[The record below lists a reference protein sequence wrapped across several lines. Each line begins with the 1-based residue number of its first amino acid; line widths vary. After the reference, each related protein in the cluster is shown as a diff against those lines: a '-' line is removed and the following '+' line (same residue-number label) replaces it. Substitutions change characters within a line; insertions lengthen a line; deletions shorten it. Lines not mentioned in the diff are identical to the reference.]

1 MIDHPIAD
9 FNVADGVTPW
19 IALSNKAA
27 IARIMLPNAF
37 SVILYV
43 ALTVSEQV
51 SELCMAEGTLDIVQV
66 NLIIVAYSHLATSDD
81 IAVDV
86 WSHIAVVF
94 LVFEVVRVDEVADP
108 FALVV
113 VLVQMAYHVT
123 SSLRDCFFALGPAE
137 HLNVSVED
145 WVLLSDH
152 SELMI

>member
-1 MIDHPIAD
+1 
-9 FNVADGVTPW
+9 
-19 IALSNKAA
+19 
-27 IARIMLPNAF
+27 MLPNAF

-43 ALTVSEQV
+43 ALTVSKQV
-51 SELCMAEGTLDIVQV
+51 SKLCQAKGTLDIVQV
-66 NLIIVAYSHLATSDD
+66 YLIIVAYSHLATSDD

-94 LVFEVVRVDEVADP
+94 LVFKVVRVHEVADP
-108 FALVV
+108 LALVM